1 MDGYKI
7 GQTWFEVIGTTIRK
21 YTLLGYVPNR
31 EIVILDIDGTG
42 KRMSKDDFKDRELT
56 LFTKRKDAVI
66 ERDAN
71 SLALLNDE
79 IAFHEAER
87 LRLIAE
93 KDGTNG

>member
-21 YTLLGYVPNR
+21 YTLLGYVPNK

-42 KRMSKDDFKDRELT
+42 KRMSKENFKDKELT
-56 LFTKRKDAVI
+56 LFAKIEDAVI
-66 ERDAN
+66 EKDAN
-71 SLALLNDE
+71 ALAQLNDE
-79 IAFHEAER
+79 IAFHKAES

-93 KDGTNG
+93 KDGTNN